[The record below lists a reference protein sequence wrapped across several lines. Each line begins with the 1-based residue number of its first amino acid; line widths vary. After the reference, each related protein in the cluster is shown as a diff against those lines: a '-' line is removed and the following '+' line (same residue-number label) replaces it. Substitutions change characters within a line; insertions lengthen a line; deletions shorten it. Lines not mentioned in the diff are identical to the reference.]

1 MNDIRTQINGSPEEV
16 NKCRRKIRELLASH
30 NVVNKVFPSEVKNL
44 TQALVS
50 TSANKIPL
58 IKR

>member
-16 NKCRRKIRELLASH
+16 NECRSKIRELLVSH
-30 NVVNKVFPSEVKNL
+30 NVVNKLYPFEVKNL

-50 TSANKIPL
+50 INANKIPL
-58 IKR
+58 D